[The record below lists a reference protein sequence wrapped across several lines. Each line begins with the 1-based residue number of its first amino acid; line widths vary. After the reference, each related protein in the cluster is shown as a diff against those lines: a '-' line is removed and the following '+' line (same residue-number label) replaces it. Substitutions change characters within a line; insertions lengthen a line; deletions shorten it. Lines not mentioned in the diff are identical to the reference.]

1 MFAMG
6 FEMHPPLGSPAGQ
19 RGAASGESARQHAPR
34 RPRLGR
40 SETATI
46 LFADICGSVPLYKAA
61 GDHHAL
67 ALVSERIDTAALIAR
82 EHGGDIVRSKGD
94 DLLCTFTDAEEALRA
109 ARRMTQVQRDS
120 AARVR
125 VALHHGR
132 FIRARGDIFGDA
144 VNLAARVL
152 GLGRAD
158 EVLATAEYYAQ
169 LAPTERTALRKLGDH
184 TLKGVDGSVMIFAA
198 LPVAD
203 ADKAQ
208 AQRTVSTLT
217 RTFDPTPGRTAAAAT
232 LVVECGATRARCAD
246 GETLRIGRAP
256 TCDILV
262 PLSWVSR
269 EHASVTIRDGK
280 LTLTDHS
287 STGTHVRLADGHTFV
302 VRRETVLLAGPG
314 VIIPGGEQEES
325 AGFEVSFRVE
335 RS

>member
-1 MFAMG
+1 MFATG
-6 FEMHPPLGSPAGQ
+6 LETHPSLRWLAAP
-19 RGAASGESARQHAPR
+19 RGAEAEKRPARGDR
-34 RPRLGR
+34 RGPILRR

-46 LFADICGSVPLYKAA
+46 LFADVCGSVPLYKAA
-61 GDHHAL
+61 GDHQAL
-67 ALVSERIDTAALIAR
+67 ALVSECIDTVALIAR

-94 DLLCTFTDAEEALRA
+94 DLLCTFTDAKEALRA
-109 ARRMTQVQRDS
+109 ARRMTRIQRDS
-120 AARVR
+120 AARLR

-132 FIRARGDIFGDA
+132 LIRARGDIFGDA

-158 EVLATAEYYAQ
+158 EVLATAEFYAQ

-198 LPVAD
+198 LPVD
-203 ADKAQ
+203 ASEPVTG
-208 AQRTVSTLT
+208 RSVSTMTLAL
-217 RTFDPTPGRTAAAAT
+217 DPTPASAGADAT
-232 LVVECGATRARCAD
+232 LVIECGATRARCAD

-256 TCDILV
+256 ACDILV

-269 EHASVTIRDGK
+269 EHASITIRNGK

-302 VRRETVLLAGPG
+302 VRRETVLLAGQG

-325 AGFEVSFRVE
+325 AGFELSFRVE
-335 RS
+335 RD